1 MSKTKSCF
9 VCGKENLTHNEVGL
23 NKKLIGRNI
32 KKFLCVQCL
41 ADHLDIST
49 DDLLERVQEFKDGG
63 CDLFE

>member
-9 VCGKENLTHNEVGL
+9 VCDKEKLTHNEVGL

-32 KKFLCVQCL
+32 KKFLCLQCL

-63 CDLFE
+63 CNLFK